1 MKTFLILGAG
11 TGGTMVAHRM
21 SSRLGEDWRIVIVD
35 KDQNHYYQPGFLFI
49 PFGVYHP
56 QDVIKQKRN
65 LLPNRVEIVFG
76 EIELIEPEKNKVTL
90 SGGQSINYDYMVVST
105 GCDIH
110 PEETPGMTDNWHKNV
125 FDFYTIEGATKLHE
139 FFSKWQGGRMVLN
152 VAEMPIKCPVAPL
165 EFMFLADWYFTQRG
179 IRNKVDLT
187 YATPLPGAF
196 TKPTCSIMLADVLKR
211 KNINIVP
218 EFNLME
224 VDNDKQVIRS
234 YDETEVPYDVF
245 VSIPLNKGSDVIKR
259 SGMGDSLNFIPTNK
273 HTLQTDKY
281 PNIFIIGDAGNV
293 PASKAGSVAHFMLD
307 ILEANLLSH
316 MKGQEMTASFDGHAN
331 CFIESGYD
339 KAILIDF
346 NYDVEPL
353 PGTFPVPGFGPF
365 TLLGESRVNHLG
377 KLAFKWIYWNMLL
390 KGIEIPTVHSHMS
403 MNGKKPIVKPTV
415 PSAIQIKE

>member
-1 MKTFLILGAG
+1 VKTLLILGAG
-11 TGGTMVAHRM
+11 TGGTMTANRM
-21 SSRLGEDWRIVIVD
+21 AARLGEDWRIVIID
-35 KDQNHYYQPGFLFI
+35 KDDKHFYQPGFLFI
-49 PFGVYHP
+49 PFGVYKP
-56 QDVIKQKRN
+56 SDVIKQKKN
-65 LLPNRVEIVFG
+65 LLPSRVEVLFG

-90 SGGQSINYDYMVVST
+90 SGGQSISYDYLVVAT

-110 PEETPGMTDNWHKNV
+110 PEETPGMTDNWHQNV
-125 FDFYTIEGATKLHE
+125 FDFYTLEGATKLHE

-179 IRNKVDLT
+179 IRNKVELT

-196 TKPTCSIMLADVLKR
+196 TKPTCSIMLAKVLKR
-211 KNINIVP
+211 KNINIIP
-218 EFNLME
+218 DFNLME

-234 YDETEVPYDVF
+234 YDEMEIPYDVF
-245 VSIPLNKGSDVIKR
+245 VSIPLNKGAEVIKR
-259 SGMGDSLNFIPTNK
+259 SGMGDSLNFIPTDK
-273 HTLQTDKY
+273 HTLQTEKY

-316 MKGQEMTASFDGHAN
+316 MQGREMTAKFDGHAN
-331 CFIESGYD
+331 CYIETGFG
-339 KAILIDF
+339 KAVLIDF

-353 PGTFPVPGFGPF
+353 PGTFPIPGIGPF
-365 TLLGESRVNHLG
+365 TLLGESRINHLG

-403 MNGKKPIVKPTV
+403 MNGKKPIAK
-415 PSAIQIKE
+415 